1 MKAHNGHLNTTP
13 MKIEKNK
20 IVFIAVLAI
29 VFIFLISYSVMVMG
43 DDESENDN
51 LEQTLIPDLE
61 ENQKEY
67 DSKLDALNDL
77 KEVRENNA
85 PSIYDEKLIDS
96 LGYYDPDLPER
107 ERKRIVDSIYDAGKI
122 QYSEKKYQNF
132 GQKKVEKK
140 QPVKIDSS
148 DILRELKIEAKELG
162 LEHQLFFS
170 AAPKPNE
177 LSIIDNTDAT
187 IYVVVDGDQIVKAN
201 TRLRMRLTEVATIN
215 GKLMQKNTPVFG
227 FISFQPNRAL
237 IEIENIS
244 HHPTKLKAFDL
255 QDGSEGIYVENNF
268 RAEATSEV
276 LDDVIGD
283 INIPTVPQ
291 VGGITKV
298 FRRSNRNVKVTVL
311 NNYKLILKPKL

>member
-1 MKAHNGHLNTTP
+1 MKV
-13 MKIEKNK
+13 EKNK
-20 IVFIAVLAI
+20 IVFAAVLVVI
-29 VFIFLISYSVMVMG
+29 FIFLISYSMMVMS

-51 LEQTLIPDLE
+51 LEQTLIPDLD

-67 DSKLDALNDL
+67 DSKLDAINDL

-96 LGYYDPDLPER
+96 LGFYDPDLPER
-107 ERKRIVDSIYDAGKI
+107 EKERIVDSIYDAGKI
-122 QYSEKKYQNF
+122 QYSEKKYQNL
-132 GQKKVEKK
+132 GQKKVA
-140 QPVKIDSS
+140 QNNIQQIDSAE
-148 DILRELKIEAKELG
+148 IRREQKIEAKELG
-162 LEHQLFFS
+162 LEHQLFFA

-177 LSIIDNTDAT
+177 ASIIGNTDET
-187 IYVVVDGDQIVKAN
+187 IYVVVDGDQVVKAN
-201 TRLRMRLTEVATIN
+201 TRLRMRLTKSATIN
-215 GKLMQKNTPVFG
+215 GKLMPKNTPVFG

-237 IEIENIS
+237 IEIENIQ

-255 QDGSEGIYVENNF
+255 LDGSEGIYVQNNF
-268 RAEATSEV
+268 RAEATTEV

-291 VGGITKV
+291 VGGITQV
-298 FRRSNRNVKVTVL
+298 FRRRNRSVKVTVL

>member
-1 MKAHNGHLNTTP
+1 

-43 DDESENDN
+43 DDDNENDN

-96 LGYYDPDLPER
+96 MGYYDPDLPER
-107 ERKRIVDSIYDAGKI
+107 EKKRIVDSIYDAGKI
-122 QYSEKKYQNF
+122 QYSEERYANF

-140 QPVKIDSS
+140 QPVEIDSTE
-148 DILRELKIEAKELG
+148 ILRELKIQAKELG
-162 LEHQLFFS
+162 LEHQLFFA

-177 LSIIDNTDAT
+177 LAIIENTDAT
-187 IYVVVDGDQIVKAN
+187 IYVVVDGDQVVKAN
-201 TRLRMRLTEVATIN
+201 TRLRMRLTKAATIN
-215 GKLMQKNTPVFG
+215 GKLMQKNTPIFG

-237 IEIENIS
+237 ISIENIK

-298 FRRSNRNVKVTVL
+298 LRRSNRNVKVTVL